1 MLFYIIVYDIPC
13 DKRRQK
19 ISELLEGYGKRVE
32 YSVFECLLNQGQ
44 YTELKKRLHKQINS
58 SEDSIRFYPLS
69 KHTFNQIET
78 WGEPPITEIPG
89 FKLLCI

>member
-13 DKRRQK
+13 DKHRQK
-19 ISELLEGYGKRVE
+19 ISELLEGYGKRVQ
-32 YSVFECLLNQGQ
+32 YSVFECLLNQRQ
-44 YTELKKRLHKQINS
+44 YAELKKRLHKQINS

-89 FKLLCI
+89 SIMI

>member
-19 ISELLEGYGKRVE
+19 IAELLEGYGKRVQ
-32 YSVFECLLNQGQ
+32 YSVFECLLNQNK
-44 YTELKKRLHKQINS
+44 YTELKKRLRKQIDS

-78 WGEPPITEIPG
+78 WGEPPVTEIPG
-89 FKLLCI
+89 SIII